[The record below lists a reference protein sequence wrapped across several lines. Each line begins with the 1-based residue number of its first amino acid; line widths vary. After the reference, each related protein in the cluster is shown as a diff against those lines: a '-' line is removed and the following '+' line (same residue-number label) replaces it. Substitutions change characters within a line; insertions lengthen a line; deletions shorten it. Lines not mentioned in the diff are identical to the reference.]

1 MPAELVAEEL
11 TFGATAVSL
20 LRPREPEELLDE
32 EAFEND
38 EFIPYWAEL
47 WPAGLALSRALP
59 ERLDGLR
66 VVDLGCGLG
75 VPALVAATRGADV
88 TAVDW
93 AADAIAL
100 LADNADRNG
109 LVLDLVQADWRS
121 FTDAFDLVLAADLL
135 YEQRN
140 ADALLDVLP
149 RLAPEVLLAEPG
161 RPHAAGFFDRARAD
175 WRIDE
180 IAERVHRLTPATRR
194 DSPARPGA

>member
-47 WPAGLALSRALP
+47 WPAGLALSRSLP

-121 FTDAFDLVLAADLL
+121 FTGAFDLVLAADLL

>member
-11 TFGATAVSL
+11 TFGATGVSL

>member
-11 TFGATAVSL
+11 TFGATGVSL

-121 FTDAFDLVLAADLL
+121 FTGAFDLVLAADLL